1 MTRMWMGDPLTMCRN
16 HLLGEHKELHQL
28 IGQLRKKLGVTGYIH
43 KNCIEVS
50 SITSRHDALVR
61 EMERRGYRHLSPV
74 PDQSEIDRI
83 TEYLP
88 EMERAYVIDKDF
100 SDRDRY
106 GRCCN
111 CCRGGFKV

>member
-1 MTRMWMGDPLTMCRN
+1 M
-16 HLLGEHKELHQL
+16 KS
-28 IGQLRKKLGVTGYIH
+28 GYIK

-74 PDQSEIDRI
+74 PDQSEIDRMS
-83 TEYLP
+83 EYLP
-88 EMERAYVIDKDF
+88 EQERAYVIDRES

-111 CCRGGFKV
+111 CSTRGVISLSGS

>member
-1 MTRMWMGDPLTMCRN
+1 MTRMWMGDSRTMCRN
-16 HLLGEHKELHQL
+16 RLLREHKELHQL
-28 IGQLRKKLGVTGYIH
+28 IGQLRKKLSITGYIK

-50 SITSRHDALVR
+50 SITPRHDALVK

-74 PDQSEIDRI
+74 PDQSEINLI

-88 EMERAYVIDKDF
+88 EQERAYVIDKES

-111 CCRGGFKV
+111 CCPDGFKV